1 MHRYYDPRLFDMAL
15 KEEDV
20 INLYG
25 VRDSSGVP
33 QPELLTSED
42 FVNAGFNVHLYG
54 PGDGECEDGN
64 DVSGN
69 VTRDTISQQ
78 IFTKWLEVAGFSLG
92 SVVQRWWEREPP
104 IARGSI
110 ELGKMSWDEGPVE
123 LYLRIASDLA
133 EGGLRVDEGVSVA
146 ALVQWLSDK
155 IGDAF
160 NHNGSR
166 DEEVLIDEARFEFAI
181 FGRSWS

>member
-1 MHRYYDPRLFDMAL
+1 MTS
-15 KEEDV
+15 
-20 INLYG
+20 G
-25 VRDSSGVP
+25 DSRGVP

-54 PGDGECEDGN
+54 PGDGECDDGN

-69 VTRDTISQQ
+69 GTRDTISQQ
-78 IFTKWLEVAGFSLG
+78 IFTRWLEVAGFSLG
-92 SVVQRWWEREPP
+92 SVVQRWSERGPP

-133 EGGLRVDEGVSVA
+133 AGGLRVDEGFSVA
-146 ALVQWLSDK
+146 ALVRRLSDK
-155 IGDAF
+155 IGDAL

-181 FGRSWS
+181 LEDLGHDSGVHCTWGNGERGWGR